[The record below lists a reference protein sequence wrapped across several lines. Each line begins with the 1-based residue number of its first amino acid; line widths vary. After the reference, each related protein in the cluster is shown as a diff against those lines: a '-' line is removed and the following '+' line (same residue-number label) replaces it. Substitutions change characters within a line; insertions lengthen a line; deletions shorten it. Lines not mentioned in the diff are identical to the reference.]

1 MKLSATIVNVL
12 AVVGA
17 LAATVLLVGGA
28 VALANGLGDDDEGTA
43 VAAPTVQTVQS
54 GEPGE
59 PVGSSPGN
67 PVAVDADDVP
77 LSKERAGSRRGLLRS
92 RNRRR
97 WRLVP
102 ISTRSDD
109 IDEAYEV
116 EVLSA
121 IPARSTLPSTIV
133 SSGSRTCATTTNLT
147 R

>member
-67 PVAVDADDVP
+67 PVAVDEDDVP
-77 LSKERAGSRRGLLRS
+77 LTRQEIDRASAAGLEVAGGGQVTEVS
-92 RNRRR
+92 
-97 WRLVP
+97 
-102 ISTRSDD
+102 RSDD
-109 IDEAYEV
+109 LGEAYEV
-116 EVLSA
+116 EVVTANGEFDVALDQRFERV
-121 IPARSTLPSTIV
+121 P
-133 SSGSRTCATTTNLT
+133 NL
-147 R
+147 RYDD